1 MSYNRRMARRAAGVL
16 PVLAFLVAAGSSVA
30 SADTSL
36 PDPGERWIEM
46 RTAHFTLFS
55 NASDKRTREIG
66 GSLERFRAALTR
78 VVSGLEVN
86 SPVPTWVYVFKN
98 EASFGPY
105 KKRVGLGPANVTG
118 AFAGHRDGNYVA
130 LDASPPTD
138 PWTVVYHEYLHYFLN
153 NNFEDIP
160 LWFNE
165 GMAECYSTFVAD
177 AEHVEIGRPIEEHLR
192 LLRSGTWIPLSDLFA
207 IEPDSKDYNEGDRQG
222 MFYAESWALAHYLAW
237 GRTEGKA
244 RGVEFLAQ
252 FPPRASLRDALRP
265 LLGPDWGVL
274 ETKLVAYVKRN
285 KLVYSVLD
293 LKDLSIDPPSDPVV
307 MTRAQT
313 LSRLGD
319 YLVHSQTGRE
329 GDAQAHFQEAIRADP
344 SLASAYT
351 GLGYLRDLQK
361 RRQEATAAYQKA
373 LALAPDDPLT
383 MFLYAESL
391 MDRFMPP
398 GTITRRSARE
408 GPPPEL
414 AQARDL
420 YRASIRLRPDVAEA
434 YAGFG
439 GTFTLDEANLSEGIG
454 ALEKARRMLPS
465 RMDVALNLAGLYARS
480 GERAKAQDIV
490 ERVLRRSGTRQAF
503 ETGQEILL
511 ESDLKL
517 AEELVNKGDVDAGVA
532 IIKDVQAKTENAALK
547 RQLGEHLERIEE
559 ARTFNRQVETFNHA
573 VDLANRQD
581 YRKAAAILETL
592 ASEVKDSKLQKQ
604 TETLLKRV
612 RQAIADE
619 TKR

>member
-1 MSYNRRMARRAAGVL
+1 
-16 PVLAFLVAAGSSVA
+16 
-30 SADTSL
+30 
-36 PDPGERWIEM
+36 
-46 RTAHFTLFS
+46 
-55 NASDKRTREIG
+55 
-66 GSLERFRAALTR
+66 
-78 VVSGLEVN
+78 
-86 SPVPTWVYVFKN
+86 
-98 EASFGPY
+98 
-105 KKRVGLGPANVTG
+105 
-118 AFAGHRDGNYVA
+118 
-130 LDASPPTD
+130 
-138 PWTVVYHEYLHYFLN
+138 VYHEYLHYFLN

-192 LLRSGTWIPLSDLFA
+192 LLRSGAWIPLPDLFA

-222 MFYAESWALAHYLAW
+222 MFYAESWVLAHYLAW

-252 FPPRASLRDALRP
+252 FPPRAGLRDALRP
-265 LLGPDWGVL
+265 LLGPDWGAL

-285 KLVYSVLD
+285 KLVYSILD
-293 LKDLSIDPPSDPVV
+293 LKDLTIDSSSDPVV

-329 GDAQAHFQEAIRADP
+329 GDAEAHFQAAIRADP

-361 RRQEATAAYQKA
+361 RRQEATAGYEKA

-439 GTFTLDEANLSEGIG
+439 GTFTLDDADLTEGIA

-480 GERAKAQDIV
+480 GERSKAQDIV
-490 ERVLRRSGTRQAF
+490 ERVLRRSGNRQAF

-511 ESDLKL
+511 ESDLKR

-532 IIKDVQAKTENAALK
+532 IIKDVQAKTQNAALK

-559 ARTFNRQVETFNHA
+559 TRTFNRQVETFNHA
-573 VDLANRQD
+573 VELANRQD

-592 ASEVKDSKLQKQ
+592 AGEVKDSKLLQQ

-612 RQAIADE
+612 RRAIADE

>member
-1 MSYNRRMARRAAGVL
+1 MSYNRRMARRATGVL
-16 PVLAFLVAAGSSVA
+16 PVLALLVTAGSSVA

-55 NASDKRTREIG
+55 NASENRTREIG
-66 GSLERFRAALTR
+66 GSLERFRAALAR
-78 VVSGLEVN
+78 VVTGLEVN

-98 EASFGPY
+98 EASFNPY

-130 LDASPPTD
+130 LDASPATD
-138 PWTVVYHEYLHYFLN
+138 PWSVVYHEYLHYFLN

-165 GMAECYSTFVAD
+165 GMAECYGTFAAD

-192 LLRSGTWIPLSDLFA
+192 LLRTGTWIPLSDLFG
-207 IEPDSKDYNEGDRQG
+207 IDPDSKDYNEGDRQG

-237 GRTEGKA
+237 GRTEGRF

-252 FPPRASLRDALRP
+252 FPPRTGLRDALRP
-265 LLGPDWGVL
+265 LLGTDWGDL
-274 ETKLVAYVKRN
+274 QTRLVAYVKRN
-285 KLVYSVLD
+285 KMTYSIVD
-293 LKDLSIDPPSDPVV
+293 LKDLTIEPQSEPVV

-329 GDAQAHFQEAIRADP
+329 ADAEAHFQAAIRADP

-361 RRQEATAAYQKA
+361 RRQEATDAYEKA
-373 LALAPDDPLT
+373 LALAPHDALT

-398 GTITRRSARE
+398 GTITRRSAAE
-408 GPPPEL
+408 GPPPDL
-414 AQARDL
+414 ARARDL
-420 YRASIRLRPDVAEA
+420 YRASIRLRPEVAEA

-439 GTFTLDEANLSEGIG
+439 GTFTLDDASPKEGIG

-465 RMDVALNLAGLYARS
+465 RMDVALNLAGLYARN
-480 GERAKAQDIV
+480 GERSKAQEIV
-490 ERVLRRSGTRQAF
+490 ERVLRRSGNRQTI
-503 ETGQEILL
+503 ETGEEILL
-511 ESDLKL
+511 ESDLKR
-517 AEELVNKGDVDAGVA
+517 AEGLVNTGDIDAGIA
-532 IIKDVQAKTENAALK
+532 IIRDVQAKTQNAALK

-559 ARTFNRQVETFNHA
+559 TRTFNRQVETFNRA
-573 VDLANRQD
+573 VDLANRKD
-581 YRKAAAILETL
+581 YRKAAALLETL
-592 ASEVKDSKLQKQ
+592 AGEAKDPKLLQQ

-612 RQAIADE
+612 RQEIAAG

>member
-1 MSYNRRMARRAAGVL
+1 MARRATGVL
-16 PVLAFLVAAGSSVA
+16 PVLAFLVTAGSSAV
-30 SADTSL
+30 SADASL
-36 PDPGERWIEM
+36 PDPGERWIEV

-55 NASDKRTREIG
+55 NASESRTLQIG
-66 GSLERFRAALTR
+66 SSLERFRAALAR

-138 PWTVVYHEYLHYFLN
+138 PWSVVYHEYLHYFLN

-165 GMAECYSTFVAD
+165 GMAECYSTFAAD
-177 AEHVEIGRPIEEHLR
+177 AGQVEIGRPIEEHLR
-192 LLRSGTWIPLSDLFA
+192 LLRSGTWIPLPDLFA
-207 IEPDSKDYNEGDRQG
+207 IDPDSKDYNEGDRQG
-222 MFYAESWALAHYLAW
+222 MFYAESWTLAHYLAW

-252 FPPRASLRDALRP
+252 FPPRAGLRDALKP
-265 LLGPDWGVL
+265 LVGPDWGEL
-274 ETKLVAYVKRN
+274 ETKLVAYVRRN
-285 KLVYSVLD
+285 KLTYSILD
-293 LKDLSIDPPSDPVV
+293 LKDLTIDPPSDPTV
-307 MTRAQT
+307 MTRSQT
-313 LSRLGD
+313 LARLGD

-329 GDAQAHFQEAIRADP
+329 GDAEAHFQAAIRADP
-344 SLASAYT
+344 SLAFAYT

-361 RRQEATAAYQKA
+361 RRQEASAAYEKA
-373 LALAPDDPLT
+373 LALAPGDALT

-391 MDRFMPP
+391 MDRSMPP
-398 GTITRRSARE
+398 GTITRRTSDE

-414 AQARDL
+414 ARARDL

-434 YAGFG
+434 YAGLG
-439 GTFTLDEANLSEGIG
+439 GTFTLDDANLSEGIE

-465 RMDVALNLAGLYARS
+465 RMDVALNLAGLYARN
-480 GERAKAQDIV
+480 GERSKAQDLV
-490 ERVLRRSGTRQAF
+490 ERVLRRSGNRQAF

-517 AEELVNKGDVDAGVA
+517 AEGLVNKGDIDAGIA
-532 IIKDVQAKTENAALK
+532 IIKNVQAKTQNATLK
-547 RQLGEHLERIEE
+547 RQLGEHLARIEE
-559 ARTFNRQVETFNHA
+559 TRTFNRQIETYNRA
-573 VDLANRQD
+573 VDLANRRD
-581 YRKAAAILETL
+581 YRKAAAMLEKL
-592 ASEVKDSKLQKQ
+592 AFEVKDPKLLQE
-604 TETLLKRV
+604 TGTLLKRV
-612 RQAIADE
+612 RQAIAAG